1 MFFDGAS
8 SSMGA
13 GARVVFKSP
22 SHETISLSY
31 KLEFEVTNNV
41 AEYEA
46 LVLGLRA
53 AKEMGIKEIAVFG
66 DAELIVQQVKN
77 VYQTKHPRLN
87 NYRNEVWDLVD
98 SFFLDFNISFIP
110 REENAPVDFLAFS
123 ASLFEVPAL
132 STVFK
137 DKFVSADTDQSPQI
151 HLDLEQT
158 VTEYYSFPSS
168 KVLNGQEK
176 KDEVLTLGKLSLSLL
191 ILALPQ
197 CSCVVQSQQHKP
209 ITAKTLIYSKL

>member
-1 MFFDGAS
+1 LPRSWCNFYEEQHEKATCEV
-8 SSMGA
+8 
-13 GARVVFKSP
+13 RKSTRDNIFGKRP
-22 SHETISLSY
+22 ETIID
-31 KLEFEVTNNV
+31 V
-41 AEYEA
+41 
-46 LVLGLRA
+46 
-53 AKEMGIKEIAVFG
+53 
-66 DAELIVQQVKN
+66 
-77 VYQTKHPRLN
+77 
-87 NYRNEVWDLVD
+87 
-98 SFFLDFNISFIP
+98 LDFAKPKVVMIINTRNKSY
-110 REENAPVDFLAFS
+110 APKGKLD
-123 ASLFEVPAL
+123 
-132 STVFK
+132 
-137 DKFVSADTDQSPQI
+137 PQI

>member
-1 MFFDGAS
+1 LFVEKEVILFPAFVLLFRLLTNTMNF
-8 SSMGA
+8 
-13 GARVVFKSP
+13 
-22 SHETISLSY
+22 IS
-31 KLEFEVTNNV
+31 
-41 AEYEA
+41 
-46 LVLGLRA
+46 
-53 AKEMGIKEIAVFG
+53 
-66 DAELIVQQVKN
+66 
-77 VYQTKHPRLN
+77 
-87 NYRNEVWDLVD
+87 
-98 SFFLDFNISFIP
+98 IP
-110 REENAPVDFLAFS
+110 LM
-123 ASLFEVPAL
+123 
-132 STVFK
+132 FK